1 MGVPWGIPHSLT
13 NLPLPIPLPL
23 SPGTAFINQP
33 LYPALAILYPVPAIA
48 VRTSNGSLMAAQI
61 AAVSRLTSRT
71 AVALKFKIISQINT
85 FPPVAK
91 CEFQSYHVRCSF
103 VARSLLVPIVHMQL
117 VPTVTV
123 VPHSVPHS
131 VLHSYKDR
139 TFHITLDVSR

>member
-1 MGVPWGIPHSLT
+1 VGVPWGIPHSLT

-103 VARSLLVPIVHMQL
+103 VARSLLVRCSFP
-117 VPTVTV
+117 
-123 VPHSVPHS
+123 
-131 VLHSYKDR
+131 SYTCSWFPPLLSYR
-139 TFHITLDVSR
+139 TPYRTPYYTAIKTELSTLL

>member
-61 AAVSRLTSRT
+61 AAVSRLTSHVSHRGG
-71 AVALKFKIISQINT
+71 SQIQNNLPNQHIST
-85 FPPVAK
+85 RCQMRIPVVPR
-91 CEFQSYHVRCSF
+91 SLLVRCSF
-103 VARSLLVPIVHMQL
+103 VARSHRTCSWFPPLL
-117 VPTVTV
+117 
-123 VPHSVPHS
+123 
-131 VLHSYKDR
+131 SYR
-139 TFHITLDVSR
+139 TPYYTAIKTELSTLL

>member
-1 MGVPWGIPHSLT
+1 VGVPWGIPHSLT

-103 VARSLLVPIVHMQL
+103 VARSHRTHGWFPPLL
-117 VPTVTV
+117 
-123 VPHSVPHS
+123 
-131 VLHSYKDR
+131 SYR
-139 TFHITLDVSR
+139 TPYHTPYYTAIKTELSTLL